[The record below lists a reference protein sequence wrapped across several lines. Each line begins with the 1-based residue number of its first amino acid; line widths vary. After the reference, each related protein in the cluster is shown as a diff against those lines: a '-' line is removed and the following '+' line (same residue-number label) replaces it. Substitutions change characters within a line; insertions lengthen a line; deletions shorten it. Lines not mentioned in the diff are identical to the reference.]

1 MIKTTTETAIEI
13 AFTQHSGKQ
22 QRSQQDALWNGQAC
36 VQARNAPTNSTVMA
50 ADGLLLAVADGVAI
64 SPVPHLASR
73 FVVETLA
80 QLVAASATAPALS
93 TRTVRAVHGKLCDR
107 YAHGDT
113 QDTSTTLV
121 AAQFQQGSCLIANV
135 GDSRAYRITAAG
147 AWTQLSRDH
156 TVLNDLRDEG
166 FALEEDESGELCD
179 GLSHCLVANDE
190 EDGFSVHLSQ
200 CAWLAGDSLL
210 LCSDGLHD
218 TLADAEIQR
227 LFSPHNTPLQQV
239 EVWREAVLAAGAPD
253 NFSMVLARR
262 LPNLAH

>member
-1 MIKTTTETAIEI
+1 M
-13 AFTQHSGKQ
+13 
-22 QRSQQDALWNGQAC
+22 
-36 VQARNAPTNSTVMA
+36 
-50 ADGLLLAVADGVAI
+50 
-64 SPVPHLASR
+64 
-73 FVVETLA
+73 
-80 QLVAASATAPALS
+80 
-93 TRTVRAVHGKLCDR
+93 
-107 YAHGDT
+107 
-113 QDTSTTLV
+113 
-121 AAQFQQGSCLIANV
+121 IANV

-156 TVLNDLRDEG
+156 TFLNDLRDEG
-166 FALEEDESGELCD
+166 FALEEDASGELCD

-239 EVWREAVLAAGAPD
+239 QVWREAVLAAGAPD
-253 NFSMVLARR
+253 NFSIVLARC